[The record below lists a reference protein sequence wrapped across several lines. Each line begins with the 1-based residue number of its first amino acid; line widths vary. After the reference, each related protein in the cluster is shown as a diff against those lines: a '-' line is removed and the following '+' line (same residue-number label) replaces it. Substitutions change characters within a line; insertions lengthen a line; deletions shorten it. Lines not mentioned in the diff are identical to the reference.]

1 MFDLYI
7 YICIYLFIFKA
18 SIDFLIKFATEKHVD
33 SKKKKTKNEEKRK
46 GSVLKRP
53 IICICNDVYVPA
65 LRNLRQSAFVL
76 NFPPTTSV
84 R

>member
-1 MFDLYI
+1 M
-7 YICIYLFIFKA
+7 KA
-18 SIDFLIKFATEKHVD
+18 SIEFLIKFATEKQVSRNKKKV
-33 SKKKKTKNEEKRK
+33 SKKEEKGK
-46 GSVLKRP
+46 ILKRP

-76 NFPPTTSV
+76 NFPPTSSV

>member
-1 MFDLYI
+1 MFI
-7 YICIYLFIFKA
+7 KT
-18 SIDFLIKFATEKHVD
+18 SIDFLIKFATAKHVD
-33 SKKKKTKNEEKRK
+33 RKKKSSKKGEK
-46 GSVLKRP
+46 VTILKRP

-76 NFPPTTSV
+76 NFPPTSSV

>member
-1 MFDLYI
+1 MFQT
-7 YICIYLFIFKA
+7 
-18 SIDFLIKFATEKHVD
+18 SIDFLIKFATAKHVD
-33 SKKKKTKNEEKRK
+33 RKKNTNKKEEKRT
-46 GSVLKRP
+46 VLKRP

-76 NFPPTTSV
+76 NFPSTSST